1 MVQQTAVE
9 WLENELEN
17 NHIVSYRSDDY
28 VLFKKLFEQAKKMH
42 EAEIVESFENGENNI
57 DSDGCYID
65 KDASKKYYNE
75 TFNK

>member
-1 MVQQTAVE
+1 MVQQTSVE
-9 WLENELEN
+9 WLWRWWMDNPFA
-17 NHIVSYRSDDY
+17 SY
-28 VLFKKLFEQAKKMH
+28 EQGVEAYRKAKEMH
-42 EAEIVESFENGENNI
+42 ETEIVESFENGENNI